1 MMFAHIPNGS
11 GGLLQS
17 RGAVYSASGTRR
29 RLLIDNMPM
38 TPHFWLSPVLVML
51 SAALFLASRPA
62 TVGARQAEEPVGWP
76 RDFTSEAAPTQWTER
91 SVASGG
97 LRIAV
102 SLPAGW
108 VVSAGGGPGSLV
120 AMDFTAGLRMEIAE
134 TIEAKFI
141 LDAPVSAERL
151 SGSIKTMQAAA
162 PAGYVVQG
170 AGQVRINERVW
181 LWHESRIPTFDVA
194 TAAAY
199 QEMLHSTP
207 YESARTWSFVATPH
221 KRLVR
226 VYFAA
231 LHPRGLS
238 ASEVDARSLRAG
250 AVFAGM
256 LRRMT
261 FTAA

>member
-1 MMFAHIPNGS
+1 
-11 GGLLQS
+11 
-17 RGAVYSASGTRR
+17 
-29 RLLIDNMPM
+29 M
-38 TPHFWLSPVLVML
+38 TPRFWLTPVLVML
-51 SAALFLASRPA
+51 SAALSPASSTA
-62 TVGARQAEEPVGWP
+62 TVGARQAEGPLGWP
-76 RDFTSEAAPTQWTER
+76 RDFTSEAAPTQWSER

-108 VVSAGGGPGSLV
+108 VVSAGGDPGSLV
-120 AMDFTAGLRMEIAE
+120 AMDLTAGLRMEIAE
-134 TIEAKFI
+134 TIEATFI

-151 SGSIKTMQAAA
+151 SGSIETMQAAV
-162 PAGYVVQG
+162 PKGYVVQG
-170 AGQVRINERVW
+170 AGQVRIDERLW
-181 LWHESRIPTFDVA
+181 LWHESRIPTFDVSA
-194 TAAAY
+194 AAAY
-199 QEMLHSTP
+199 QEMLRSTP

-231 LHPRGLS
+231 LHPRDLS
-238 ASEVDARSLRAG
+238 ASEVNARSLRAG
-250 AVFAGM
+250 AVFADM